1 MFETKAS
8 LRRAI
13 KYLED
18 ELGKERAINQLRER
32 NGLQECCGIICK
44 TCKHCVVYRDGYGS
58 TYYIGCD
65 LTANCESYEKTL

>member
-32 NGLQECCGIICK
+32 NGLKECCGIICK
-44 TCKHCVVYRDGYGS
+44 ACKHCVVYRDQYDIQHF
-58 TYYIGCD
+58 IGCD
-65 LTANCESYEKTL
+65 LTASCESYEKTQ